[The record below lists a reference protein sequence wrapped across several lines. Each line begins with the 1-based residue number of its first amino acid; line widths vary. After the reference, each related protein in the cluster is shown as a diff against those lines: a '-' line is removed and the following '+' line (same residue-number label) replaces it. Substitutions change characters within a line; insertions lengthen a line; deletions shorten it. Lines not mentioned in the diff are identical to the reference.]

1 MAGQGYVQVYTGHG
15 KGKTTAMLGLVLR
28 AAGAG
33 LKVYIG
39 QFLKNMEYSEI
50 KAIKNH
56 LPMVEVE
63 QYGQGYSLDDRISM
77 EDVQTAAMGLE
88 KATQAMLSGK
98 YDVIALDEVNMAVLL
113 GFVSK
118 EALLE
123 LISKKPYGI
132 ELILTGRYAM
142 PEIVAAAD
150 LVTEMCEV
158 KHYYNT
164 GVTAR
169 EGIEL

>member
-1 MAGQGYVQVYTGHG
+1 MTGQGYVQVYTGHG
-15 KGKTTAMLGLVLR
+15 KGKTTAMLGLTLR

-33 LKVYIG
+33 LRVYIG
-39 QFLKNMEYSEI
+39 QFLKYMEYSEI
-50 KAIKNH
+50 KAIKTY

-63 QYGQGYSLDDRISM
+63 QYGQGYSLDGRISM
-77 EDVQTAAMGLE
+77 EDAQTAAAGLE

-98 YDVIALDEVNMAVLL
+98 YDIIALDEVNMAVLL

-123 LISKKPYGI
+123 LIKKRPYGI

-150 LVTEMCEV
+150 VVTEMCEV
-158 KHYYNT
+158 KHYYNA
-164 GVTAR
+164 GVAAR
-169 EGIEL
+169 EGVEL